1 MPDRPVPAY
10 RSPLLVAVY
19 VPTLLLAFAEGLLI
33 AILPL
38 YAAGFGVGYGL
49 VGFASS
55 AAAIGTLLT
64 DVPAGAVLGR
74 VGLRPTMIAGSGLV
88 ALSTLGLVWSD
99 QFPGLVLLRF
109 LAGIGIALWALS
121 RHAYIAEAI
130 APAQR
135 GQALSIFG
143 GINRLGIFG
152 GPAIGGVLADQ
163 AGIHATFGLSAA
175 LAGLALAMS
184 AILLKPL
191 PQGRDV
197 AAGVAS
203 LASGGG
209 RCAPQRARPVGG
221 GDRADARPDDPRR
234 ALPDHP
240 ALGSGAARARRG
252 ADRHDRHR
260 GRHPRRLDV
269 HPGRHADGPLRTQGR
284 RRAELRADGP
294 WHRADPLHARFPDA
308 AAGGDADRAGQRA
321 GLRSDDDAGRRP
333 RAAGGHRRVPRHLA
347 ADRRRRGGD
356 GPLVVGA
363 VAAAVGLSG
372 GAWVLSV
379 AGWLAVFTL
388 ARLVRETRV
397 GPLDERG

>member
-33 AILPL
+33 AVLPL
-38 YAAGFGVGYGL
+38 YAASFGVGYGL

-74 VGLRPTMIAGSGLV
+74 VGLRPAMILGSGLV
-88 ALSTLGLVWSD
+88 AMSTLALVWSD

-109 LAGIGIALWALS
+109 LAGIGAALWALS

-135 GQALSIFG
+135 GQALSMFG

-191 PQGRDV
+191 TRSATRARGHRT
-197 AAGVAS
+197 AGVWW
-203 LASGGG
+203 GPV
-209 RCAPQRARPVGG
+209 CAATRATC
-221 GDRADARPDDPRR
+221 RR
-234 ALPDHP
+234 
-240 ALGSGAARARRG
+240 
-252 ADRHDRHR
+252 
-260 GRHPRRLDV
+260 
-269 HPGRHADGPLRTQGR
+269 
-284 RRAELRADGP
+284 
-294 WHRADPLHARFPDA
+294 
-308 AAGGDADRAGQRA
+308 
-321 GLRSDDDAGRRP
+321 RRP
-333 RAAGGHRRVPRHLA
+333 RRR
-347 ADRRRRGGD
+347 
-356 GPLVVGA
+356 
-363 VAAAVGLSG
+363 
-372 GAWVLSV
+372 SV
-379 AGWLAVFTL
+379 
-388 ARLVRETRV
+388 R
-397 GPLDERG
+397 